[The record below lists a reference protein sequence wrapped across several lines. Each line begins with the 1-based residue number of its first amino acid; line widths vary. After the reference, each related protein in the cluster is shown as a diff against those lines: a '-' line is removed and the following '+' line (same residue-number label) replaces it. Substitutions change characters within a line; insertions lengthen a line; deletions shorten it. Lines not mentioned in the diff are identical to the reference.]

1 MAEETQ
7 TLYVQYPNADDFEE
21 EYILMK
27 TKGKDLETAY
37 QIVELIRANRPSAR
51 KALDILEDVKT
62 LLLSGIFV

>member
-51 KALDILEDVKT
+51 KALDILEDVKA
-62 LLLSGIFV
+62 LLLSRIFV

>member
-1 MAEETQ
+1 MAEETR

-37 QIVELIRANRPSAR
+37 QIVELIRANRPSAG

-62 LLLSGIFV
+62 LLLSGIYV

>member
-1 MAEETQ
+1 MDEETR
-7 TLYVQYPNADDFEE
+7 TLYVQYPNADDFEK

-37 QIVELIRANRPSAR
+37 QIVELIRTNRPSAR

-62 LLLSGIFV
+62 LLLSGIYV